1 MSLRQPSGGDPWLR
15 VFRGGAHAEL
25 RLVCLPHAGGS
36 AGFFQPWAARLPDSV
51 DLLAVRYPGRQD
63 RLGEPCV
70 DRMDVLADR
79 VTESLTGYLDR
90 PLALFGHSMGASVAY
105 EVAARLEDRLG
116 VVPSI
121 LFVSGH
127 GAPHVTRIDQHP
139 DHLDDEEF
147 LARIAALGEV
157 DALVFRSPKLR
168 ELVVPALR
176 ADLRLIHDHLPREP
190 RTVSAPIT
198 AYLGTGDPACD
209 RESVSAWAEL
219 TTGGFRLRAFPGDHF
234 YLVPAR
240 AELLAD
246 LCAQLVDRP
255 TAPRAVASLAA
266 HLT

>member
-1 MSLRQPSGGDPWLR
+1 MSLPRPAGGDPWLR
-15 VFRGGAHAEL
+15 VLRGGAHARL

-36 AGFFQPWAARLPDSV
+36 AGFFQHWAARLPDSV
-51 DLLAVRYPGRQD
+51 DVLAVRYPGRQD
-63 RLGEPCV
+63 RFGEPCV

-79 VTESLTGYLDR
+79 VTASLAPYLDR

-105 EVAARLEDRLG
+105 EVAVRLEERLG
-116 VVPSI
+116 IVPTV

-127 GAPHVTRIDQHP
+127 GAPHVTRIHQDP

-147 LARIAALGEV
+147 LGRVAALGEV
-157 DALVFRSPKLR
+157 DPVVFRSRKLR

-176 ADLRLIHDHLPREP
+176 ADLRLLHRYLPRAA
-190 RTVSAPIT
+190 RTVSAPVT
-198 AYLGTGDPACD
+198 AYLGTGDPTCD

-219 TTGGFRLRAFPGDHF
+219 TTGGFRLRTYPGDHF

-246 LCAQLVDRP
+246 LTAHLAGRP
-255 TAPRAVASLAA
+255 TASRAAASVTG
-266 HLT
+266 HPT

>member
-1 MSLRQPSGGDPWLR
+1 MSLPRPTGGGPWLR
-15 VFRGGAHAEL
+15 VFRGGAHAGL

-36 AGFFQPWAARLPDSV
+36 AGFFQTWAARLPDSV
-51 DLLAVRYPGRQD
+51 DVLAVRYPGRQD
-63 RLGEPCV
+63 RLSEPCV

-79 VTESLTGYLDR
+79 VTEALTGYLDR

-105 EVAARLEDRLG
+105 EVAVRLEERFG
-116 VVPSI
+116 VVPEF

-147 LARIAALGEV
+147 LVRIAALGEV
-157 DALVFRSPKLR
+157 DPVVFRSSKLR

-176 ADLRLIHDHLPREP
+176 ADLRLIHGYLPRAP
-190 RTVSAPIT
+190 RSVSAPIT

-246 LCAQLVDRP
+246 LTAQLAGRP
-255 TAPRAVASLAA
+255 TVPRAAASVAA

>member
-1 MSLRQPSGGDPWLR
+1 MSPPRPAGGDPWLR
-15 VFRGGAHAEL
+15 VFRGGAHAGL

-36 AGFFQPWAARLPDSV
+36 AGFFQSWAARLPDSV

-63 RLGEPCV
+63 RLSEPCV
-70 DRMDVLADR
+70 EEMDPLAER
-79 VTESLTGYLDR
+79 VTESLTPYLDR

-105 EVAARLEDRLG
+105 EVAIRLEDRLG
-116 VVPSI
+116 VVPRV

-127 GAPHVTRIDQHP
+127 GAPHVTRLDQRP
-139 DHLDDEEF
+139 DDLDDEEF

-157 DALVFRSPKLR
+157 DPVVFRSPKLR

-176 ADLRLIHDHLPREP
+176 ADLRLIHGYLPRAA
-190 RTVSAPIT
+190 RAVSAPIS

-246 LCAQLVDRP
+246 LTAQLDGRP
-255 TAPRAVASLAA
+255 TTPRAAA
-266 HLT
+266 TVTGHLT